1 MWAEW
6 SASTRSGA
14 SSETRVWIPAHP
26 EFTTVELYEAYAD
39 FHDMMDIA
47 EEILTTA
54 AMELLGTYR

>member
-1 MWAEW
+1 M
-6 SASTRSGA
+6 
-14 SSETRVWIPAHP
+14 
-26 EFTTVELYEAYAD
+26 ELYEAYAD